1 VLAADEDDL
10 WSRVT
15 SNIALDEY
23 DDPPRSYCTPI
34 LGPALARHLF
44 GSDNSLASRWAR
56 EHHYPLAPYHQDQLP
71 RVMQYLKVR
80 RLGEANVRK
89 QYLEKMGEQLKRRYP
104 QVLGEVELGLEQ
116 MIELLWE
123 EHLKDDPDEPHN
135 ILARLPFTCY
145 ITTNPT
151 SVLEVALRHQGR
163 EPQVEIYNWRQ
174 RRAKERAREM
184 DMVPTEEQPLVFHAL
199 GHFSDRRSLVLS
211 EDDYFDYLISFIR
224 GLQKHVSSGVNQALT
239 DASLLFLGFRLFRW
253 DFRIIFR
260 SLLSQSHGGAMLDE
274 YPHVAAQLSP
284 SEGAFL
290 NPQAARF
297 YLADYYKGANP
308 EKIKLDIYWGETSD
322 FLVKLSQKWPAA
334 NGQEGAA

>member
-1 VLAADEDDL
+1 
-10 WSRVT
+10 
-15 SNIALDEY
+15 
-23 DDPPRSYCTPI
+23 
-34 LGPALARHLF
+34 
-44 GSDNSLASRWAR
+44 
-56 EHHYPLAPYHQDQLP
+56 
-71 RVMQYLKVR
+71 
-80 RLGEANVRK
+80 
-89 QYLEKMGEQLKRRYP
+89 
-104 QVLGEVELGLEQ
+104 

-151 SVLEVALRHQGR
+151 SVLEVALRHQDR
-163 EPQVEIYNWRQ
+163 EPQVEIFNWRQ
-174 RRAKERAREM
+174 RRAQERAREI
-184 DMVPTEEQPLVFHAL
+184 DIIPTEEQPLVFHAL
-199 GHFSDRRSLVLS
+199 GQFSYRRSLVLS
-211 EDDYFDYLISFIR
+211 EDDYFDYSISFIR

-308 EKIKLDIYWGETSD
+308 EKLKLDIYWGETSD
-322 FLVKLSQKWPAA
+322 FLLKLGQKWPEE
-334 NGQEGAA
+334 NGQGGTV